1 MNDMDVIVYTKGS
14 GKNENGRYG
23 WAYTLEYMTSEDD
36 KNTDAFR
43 TEMCAVLS
51 ALKALDK
58 SVSAEIRTN
67 NESVAK
73 ICNGEYKADKSKDLY
88 DEYKEIEESFQ
99 GNIRVTYI
107 PAEERDQHF
116 DEVKRTARNEKL

>member
-14 GKNENGRYG
+14 GENEDGRYG
-23 WAYTLEYMTSEDD
+23 WAYTLEYMTSENDEM
-36 KNTDAFR
+36 TDSFR

-58 SVSAEIRTN
+58 SVSVEVRTN
-67 NESVAK
+67 NEAIAK

-88 DEYKEIEESFQ
+88 DEYKAIEKGFN
-99 GNIRVTYI
+99 GNVRVTYI
-107 PAEERDQHF
+107 PAEKRDKHF
-116 DEVKRTARNEKL
+116 DEAKKMARNEKL